1 VKKTYGYVHRKTME
15 DQLGRPLQRWES
27 VHHKNGIRTDN
38 RPENL
43 ELKVEPHGAGQDPKD
58 LIKADTPESKAAC
71 LKLARMYAAAA
82 GIHLSI

>member
-1 VKKTYGYVHRKTME
+1 MQEH
-15 DQLGRPLQRWES
+15 LGRPLQKWEH

-43 ELKVEPHGAGQDPKD
+43 EIVPVGHGAGQRPED

-82 GIHLSI
+82 GINLSL